1 MRLNKTSIVIVLVI
15 VLFQT
20 IPLVDD
26 TPVAIEKVRVPV
38 LIRQGP
44 LGLAQQASSQY
55 YWYQVG
61 AIGDSSSSN
70 FIGANVTIRTVY
82 DQLNDDAHSYWVGGH
97 LSNGAFLQV
106 GYLNGLTTTGRP
118 YCCAWFYEYFPAG
131 QTNVP
136 PGEKC
141 CPPVVGLEGSAG
153 PVGSWHN
160 YSMVHTGNSVWSFYM
175 DGNFLNS
182 TSLGATSSGQN
193 SPAAIAEVAQAASNG
208 DILGPGE
215 FKDMWFQNL
224 SGNWIGVPAA
234 NNLIWY
240 GEGTAS
246 NRPSNPYGVQEV
258 NGVANDFLAGSEI
271 PQLSSPAPPPGGP
284 QLWGPTVT
292 YPPIQLSV
300 TILDTSQQQFI
311 PEWMSFKRSTTS
323 RFYTDSQSYRS
334 LRIENGFWSVDKV
347 MWHSV
352 NIVGQ
357 SSSVT
362 VLGAS
367 NLTIRTTVSSL
378 RIRVVGT
385 LFSLPVNRAT
395 VITFLP
401 DTTNASAK
409 TDVTG
414 SAVLQLLPPGRYY
427 LRVTVPYGVPAVS
440 SQVVPA
446 GEATVRVLGLAEML
460 TIIIIPIF
468 LAILAAILAV
478 RKERQRAGSMPS
490 FPTALSVAGIC
501 SKCGTPLHMGDLF
514 CPNCG
519 TSVRPPAQ
527 LSTASEPEK
536 GPVGAGSNTVPGDSG
551 RM

>member
-1 MRLNKTSIVIVLVI
+1 MKLIKTPIVILLVAVLS
-15 VLFQT
+15 QT
-20 IPLVDD
+20 VPIVDD
-26 TPVAIEKVRVPV
+26 TPPAIEKGGVPA

-44 LGLAQQASSQY
+44 LGIAQQASGQY

-131 QTNVP
+131 QT
-136 PGEKC
+136 GQTKC
-141 CPPVVGLEGSAG
+141 CDPVVGPQGSAG

-175 DGNFLNS
+175 DGKFLNS
-182 TSLGATSSGQN
+182 TSLAATSSGQN
-193 SPAAIAEVAQAASNG
+193 SPAAIAEVAQATTNS
-208 DILGPGE
+208 DVLGPGE
-215 FKDMWFQNL
+215 FKDMWFRNL
-224 SGNWIGVPAA
+224 SGNWIRVPAA

-240 GEGTAS
+240 GEGTPP
-246 NRPSNPYGVQEV
+246 NPPPNPYGVHEV
-258 NGVANDFLAGSEI
+258 NGVANNFLAGSEI
-271 PQLSSPAPPPGGP
+271 PQLSSPAAPPGGP

-300 TILDTSQQQFI
+300 TILDTGQQEFI
-311 PEWMSFKRSTTS
+311 PEWMSFKSSTAS

-347 MWHSV
+347 LWHSV
-352 NIVGQ
+352 NVVGQ
-357 SSSVT
+357 SASVT

-367 NLTIRTTVSSL
+367 NLIIRTTVSSL
-378 RIRVVGT
+378 RIQVVGM
-385 LFSLPVNRAT
+385 LFGLPVNRAT

-401 DTTNASAK
+401 DTTNASTK

-414 SAVLQLLPPGRYY
+414 GAVLRFLPPGRYY
-427 LRVTVPYGVPAVS
+427 LRVTVPYGVPVVS
-440 SQVVPA
+440 NLDVPA
-446 GEATVRVLGLAEML
+446 GEATVRVLGLAELL
-460 TIIIIPIF
+460 TIIMIPVF

-478 RKERQRAGSMPS
+478 RKERQRAASMPS
-490 FPTALSVAGIC
+490 FSTTLSTVGTC
-501 SKCGTPLHMGDLF
+501 SNCGKLLHMADLF

-519 TSVRPPAQ
+519 TSVRPPGQ
-527 LSTASEPEK
+527 QPVASQPEK
-536 GPVGAGSNTVPGDSG
+536 GPVDAAFSSGPGDSVKV
-551 RM
+551 